1 MKAEG
6 REYGLKARKT
16 IQLCYGEVRLFLPIL
31 PVDGYS
37 GSE

>member
-6 REYGLKARKT
+6 REYGLKARK
-16 IQLCYGEVRLFLPIL
+16 IVQLGYGEIWLFLAIL

-37 GSE
+37 RSE

>member
-6 REYGLKARKT
+6 REYGLKAKKT
-16 IQLCYGEVRLFLPIL
+16 VQLGYGEVWVFLPIL

>member
-6 REYGLKARKT
+6 REYGLKAGKT
-16 IQLCYGEVRLFLPIL
+16 VELGYGEVQLFLPIL